1 MIPALLVVL
10 AFAMQADAVVA
21 QDPGE
26 ATTGAGDDAD
36 LLREVGRIAGRVE
49 ILRDETFVRP
59 PFAVRVPDALRSAA
73 AEIRSFA
80 VLSRGRL
87 AARGRAWS
95 DVGLGR
101 PESPR
106 SVLVALA
113 TDLEGIGFDP
123 QGNQLLVS
131 PDRLPTG
138 DFEPND
144 RDDDPATVL
153 LLTGMRRDAPLVAH
167 LLTHVRQ
174 RERVGRDTLEA
185 TTDRLLASAAWAE
198 GEANLVAVRYLF
210 AGMQVTE
217 DVMEFI
223 KGPDEVLDG
232 ALLPAGLDG
241 MADEE
246 RALIAFVYEE
256 GYERAAERHRSGGW
270 KRLDEAMTT
279 RRTTRDLLHP
289 ERAPLP
295 DVAFPPSPR
304 PPKEGLTLADEDS
317 LGEQGIVVLVSA
329 LTGKDSLGLVA
340 GEGWAGDRLDRWE
353 GTDGADGVTEWTT
366 RWTTAASAA
375 DFDYAYG
382 RALEARFPGMA
393 FAGVGDGVRT
403 LIADDRLFR
412 IERREA
418 SVRVVIQSLVGP
430 G

>member
-1 MIPALLVVL
+1 MVPTLLVVL
-10 AFAMQADAVVA
+10 LFAMPVEEGAPIA
-21 QDPGE
+21 
-26 ATTGAGDDAD
+26 GAGDDAD

-49 ILRDETFVRP
+49 ILRGETFVRP
-59 PFAVRVPDALRSAA
+59 PFAVRVPDELRSAA

-101 PESPR
+101 IDSPR
-106 SVLVALA
+106 NVLVALA
-113 TDLEGIGFDP
+113 SDLDGIGFDP

-131 PDRLPTG
+131 SDRLPTG

-144 RDDDPATVL
+144 REDDPATVL

-174 RERVGRDTLEA
+174 RERVGHDTLEA

-217 DVMEFI
+217 DVMDFI
-223 KGPDEVLDG
+223 KGPHEVLDG
-232 ALLPAGLDG
+232 ALLPPGLDG
-241 MADEE
+241 LAARE
-246 RALIAFVYEE
+246 RKLIDFVYEE

-270 KRLDEAMTT
+270 KAIDEAMAT

-289 ERAPLP
+289 ERAALP
-295 DVAFPPSPR
+295 DVAFPPSPQ
-304 PPKEGLTLADEDS
+304 PPREGLVLADEDS

-353 GTDGADGVTEWTT
+353 AADDTGGVTEWTT
-366 RWTTAASAA
+366 RWTTPATAS

-382 RALEARFPGMA
+382 RALEARFPGRVCSS
-393 FAGVGDGVRT
+393 VGDGVRT
-403 LIADDRLFR
+403 LIAGDRLYR
-412 IERREA
+412 IERRET
-418 SVRVVIQSLVGP
+418 SVRVVIQTLDGP